1 MKAMSLAVMAGVCW
15 GVGELCT
22 KMVLH
27 THKVGPV
34 TAIAVRSTIALPLLW
49 IAYLLVVQAW
59 GMEPRAWW
67 RTLDGGDIARLVLG
81 SGLTAGAVAM
91 ICYYMALNL
100 DDISRVKPVAF
111 TLAPAVAVLLG
122 WWLLKE
128 PMTVRKGVAVAM
140 ILGGVVLLTG
150 TGAPKPSAAAPQAG
164 AAPAAPPH

>member
-1 MKAMSLAVMAGVCW
+1 MKAMMLAVLAGLCW

-27 THKVGPV
+27 THKIGPV
-34 TAIAVRSTIALPLLW
+34 TAIAWRSTIALPLLW
-49 IAYLLVVQAW
+49 LAWYVVVQRW
-59 GMEPRAWW
+59 GMEPRAGL
-67 RTLDGGDIARLVLG
+67 RALEGGDLLRFVLG
-81 SGLTAGAVAM
+81 SGLTAGGIAM

-111 TLAPAVAVLLG
+111 TLAPAVAVVLG

-128 PMTVRKGVAVAM
+128 PMTLRKGIAVAM

-150 TGAPKPSAAAPQAG
+150 K
-164 AAPAAPPH
+164 PAASHATAQQPQTPATTR